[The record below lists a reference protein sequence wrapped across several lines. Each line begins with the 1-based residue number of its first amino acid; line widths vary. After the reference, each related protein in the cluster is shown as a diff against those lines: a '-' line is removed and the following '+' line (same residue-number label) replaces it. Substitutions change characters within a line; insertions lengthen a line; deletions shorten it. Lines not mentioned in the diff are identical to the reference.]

1 MHDADSADERER
13 SEVPPRTWL
22 ARVNDRFGVV
32 LVLLIVTFMVLAAGF
47 TTHWML
53 PITVALLGGTFL
65 AVLAAAGVAMR
76 TQRYARVFVA
86 LCVVA
91 ALASLPGVGTWARI
105 SVAVLSGL
113 LAAAC
118 PVIIARSIMRRGVVD
133 VRTVLGALCIY
144 VLLGL
149 FFAFVYTV
157 IGLAAG
163 SFFVQQATARSS
175 DYVYFSYV
183 TLTTVGYGDLT
194 ANDGVGHAFAI
205 LEALNGQ
212 IYLVTVVAL
221 LVSNLSPARRRQ
233 FAHDAADEA
242 GTAASEELP
251 APDR

>member
-1 MHDADSADERER
+1 M
-13 SEVPPRTWL
+13 
-22 ARVNDRFGVV
+22 NDRFGVV
-32 LVLLIVTFMVLAAGF
+32 LALLVATFMLLAAGF
-47 TTHWML
+47 TTDWML

-65 AVLAAAGVAMR
+65 AVLAAARVHIR
-76 TQRYARVFVA
+76 TQRLARLFVG

-91 ALASLPGVGTWARI
+91 AFASLPGVGTWARI
-105 SVAVLSGL
+105 CVATLSGL

-118 PVIIARSIMRRGVVD
+118 PVIIARSILRRGVVD

-157 IGLAAG
+157 IGLASG
-163 SFFVQQATARSS
+163 RFFVQQATARSS

-194 ANDGVGHAFAI
+194 ANDGVGRAFAI

-221 LVSNLSPARRRQ
+221 LVSNLSPARRRALAQ
-233 FAHDAADEA
+233 EAEDDAV
-242 GTAASEELP
+242 P
-251 APDR
+251 APGGGDRRDARDGVTSGPSDRRSLD